1 MLCPGSP
8 NIRLANAVE
17 EKTSSNLE
25 SLSGHVLGRSCPIP
39 VIITTTC
46 GDAGDDNQCGAE
58 KFCTSN
64 PDC

>member
-1 MLCPGSP
+1 MCPGSP
-8 NIRLANAVE
+8 NIRLSNAVE

-25 SLSGHVLGRSCPIP
+25 SLNGHALDRLCPIP
-39 VIITTTC
+39 IITSTY

-58 KFCTSN
+58 KFCTSH